1 MNFTLCLAGQD
12 CYDKERS
19 TTVCLILT
27 FVELILASFLFMY
40 PIGTKIIEMIPS
52 QYKRKNNWSNNPPS
66 RSSEK
71 SMSNSEDFHP
81 GLLHVESAPK
91 ETDREG
97 KSLQSLS
104 SPLLQLLT
112 LDDYT

>member
-1 MNFTLCLAGQD
+1 
-12 CYDKERS
+12 
-19 TTVCLILT
+19 
-27 FVELILASFLFMY
+27 
-40 PIGTKIIEMIPS
+40 
-52 QYKRKNNWSNNPPS
+52 
-66 RSSEK
+66 
-71 SMSNSEDFHP
+71 MSNSEDFHP